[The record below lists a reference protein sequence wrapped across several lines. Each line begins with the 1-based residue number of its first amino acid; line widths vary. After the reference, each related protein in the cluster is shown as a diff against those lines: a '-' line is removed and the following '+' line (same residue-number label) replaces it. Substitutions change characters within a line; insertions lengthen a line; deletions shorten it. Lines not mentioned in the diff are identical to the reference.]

1 MCNPGYTGM
10 AFPRA
15 SLSPAL
21 SRHQGVR
28 LFLQAV
34 VGRAYPRLIGLTR
47 ERGWLL
53 IDIALPLLAV
63 AAYVFVYRALNA
75 PEDYIGF
82 VILGGAMTA
91 FWLNVL
97 WSMAT
102 QLFWE
107 KQSGNLPLF
116 ILSPAPLMGILL
128 GMALGG
134 MVSSGVRALV
144 ILVLGSWMFNVAFQV
159 QQWALLFG
167 VFLLTLAALYGMG
180 MAFASVFLFS
190 SREAWHWASLAQEPI
205 YLLSGLYYPIK
216 VFPYWL
222 AVAASLIPLALGMD
236 AMRQLTLPRGAIY
249 GFLPVTLELVLLLGL
264 TVLFL
269 MLARMML
276 GLLERKAREEARL
289 TERLQ

>member
-1 MCNPGYTGM
+1 MDVWENTSM
-10 AFPRA
+10 TVFRA
-15 SLSPAL
+15 SLPPVSH
-21 SRHQGVR
+21 RHQGAR
-28 LFLQAV
+28 LFLQTV

-63 AAYVFVYRALNA
+63 AAYVFVYRALHA

-97 WSMAT
+97 WGMAS

-144 ILVLGSWMFNVAFQV
+144 ILVLGSWIFNVAFQV

-167 VFLLTLAALYGMG
+167 VFLLTLAALYGLG
-180 MAFASVFLFS
+180 MVFASVFLFS

-216 VFPYWL
+216 VFPYW
-222 AVAASLIPLALGMD
+222 
-236 AMRQLTLPRGAIY
+236 AMRQLTLPRGDSY

-269 MLARMML
+269 ILARIML

>member
-1 MCNPGYTGM
+1 M
-10 AFPRA
+10 
-15 SLSPAL
+15 SPATSIPSVL
-21 SRHQGVR
+21 QRHTGWR
-28 LFLQAV
+28 LFLQTV
-34 VGRAYPRLIGLTR
+34 LGRAYPRLIGLTR
-47 ERGWLL
+47 ERGWLV

-63 AAYVFVYRALNA
+63 SAYVFIYRALEA
-75 PEDYIGF
+75 PEAYIGF

-97 WSMAT
+97 WGMAS

-116 ILSPAPLMGILL
+116 IMSPAPLMGILL

-134 MVSSGVRALV
+134 MVSSGFRALV
-144 ILVLGSWMFNVAFQV
+144 ILFLGSWIFGVSFHV
-159 QQWALLFG
+159 QQWVLLFG
-167 VFLLTLAALYGMG
+167 VFLITLAALYGMG

-216 VFPYWL
+216 VFPFWL
-222 AVAASLIPLALGMD
+222 TVAASFIPLALGMD
-236 AMRQLTLPRGAIY
+236 AMRQLTLPEGQRFGL
-249 GFLPVTLELVLLLGL
+249 LPVAVELVLLAGL
-264 TVLFL
+264 TLFFL
-269 MLARMML
+269 LLARFML

-289 TERLQ
+289 TERLK